1 MQVCIVDTVAH
12 LKNGRGWQVMRRIN
26 CGLAHVERELLTLEE
41 AITYCNEN
49 NYKVI
54 AVGDFWQC
62 VE

>member
-1 MQVCIVDTVAH
+1 MNVCIVHTIER
-12 LKNGRGWQVMRRIN
+12 KERGWQVMRRIN
-26 CGLAHVERELLTLEE
+26 CGLAHVERELITLEE

-49 NYKVI
+49 NYKII

>member
-1 MQVCIVDTVAH
+1 MRVCIVNTVAR
-12 LKNGRGWQVMRRIN
+12 LKNGRGWQVMRRVS
-26 CGLAHVERELLTLEE
+26 CGLAHVEHELVTLEE

-49 NYKVI
+49 NYQII

>member
-1 MQVCIVDTVAH
+1 MQVCIVNTVAH

-26 CGLAHVERELLTLEE
+26 CGLSHVERELVTLEE

-49 NYKVI
+49 NYKII